1 MKGTFFVSIFMAVMV
16 LIGSAMTPANCEETQ
31 QEVEVE
37 IVEVED
43 F

>member
-16 LIGSAMTPANCEETQ
+16 LIGSVMTPTNCEEPQ
-31 QEVEVE
+31 KEVEIE